1 MSIDTAMK
9 LIEKSE
15 EEKDESLIE
24 DAALLLNTIAMGSTP
39 IASYELIDIIKEL
52 TLGSYDITSILSRL
66 HLLKDDYN
74 I

>member
-39 IASYELIDIIKEL
+39 KL
-52 TLGSYDITSILSRL
+52 
-66 HLLKDDYN
+66 
-74 I
+74 